1 MKVHVCVRRAG
12 SDDEVKCN
20 SKTDA
25 ILSQMDAGDLTEQI
39 IGRYQSTFSK
49 NEDDI
54 GFCDLVRKQ
63 LAQQMTNQFR
73 KNSFD
78 FHNGEYHRTSGKRY
92 GITFKSHLTKASSE
106 SSSPFASPIVLFR
119 KRDGKLRLCVD
130 YRLLNAKTHED
141 VYPLLRINEAL
152 DVLKGGNRG
161 TQRQFS
167 ENICSEDDLR
177 SRIFGTFVVTFL
189 ACLPLL
195 GFSNI

>member
-63 LAQQMTNQFR
+63 LAQRRVPPHQWQEVR
-73 KNSFD
+73 DYIQKSLDQGIIRVIQSFCIP
-78 FHNGEYHRTSGKRY
+78 N
-92 GITFKSHLTKASSE
+92 
-106 SSSPFASPIVLFR
+106 SPF
-119 KRDGKLRLCVD
+119 
-130 YRLLNAKTHED
+130 
-141 VYPLLRINEAL
+141 
-152 DVLKGGNRG
+152 
-161 TQRQFS
+161 
-167 ENICSEDDLR
+167 
-177 SRIFGTFVVTFL
+177 
-189 ACLPLL
+189 
-195 GFSNI
+195 